1 METLQYEQLIKTQFG
16 NMICVEKIDGY
27 EVTVVQNEC
36 SLILVMHYDE
46 FCRAIVMY
54 DYVAGRY
61 SYNTLYSIMTNEKLE
76 ELVEK
81 FTKSWVEK

>member
-1 METLQYEQLIKTQFG
+1 MKELQYKQLVYTQFG
-16 NMICVEKIDGY
+16 NGIGVTKIDNY
-27 EVTVVQNEC
+27 EITGLVNEAG
-36 SLILVMHYDE
+36 LILVIHYDE

-61 SYNTLYSIMTNEKLE
+61 NYTTLFNVMTDEKLE

-81 FTKSWVEK
+81 FTESWVG

>member
-16 NMICVEKIDGY
+16 NIICVEKIDGY
-27 EVTVVQNEC
+27 EVTVIQNEC

-54 DYVAGRY
+54 DYVAGKY
-61 SYNTLYSIMTNEKLE
+61 SYNTLYSIITDEKLE

-81 FTKSWVEK
+81 FTGSWVNE